1 MMLYI
6 CGIVGIVGVV
16 LIFVIYRYEES
27 VTATFVVLDVLDESD
42 KKGKGTREFWEM
54 FMQALESYRGLRN
67 INVTVVVFYYKTGKK
82 ESLHFAELEN
92 DWEKK
97 ISEHMLGLFTRGW
110 SMVWVEISG
119 YPLDNSL
126 GVVTDGASSDVFDNV
141 TDGVSS
147 DAFDSVPD
155 GMLDGT
161 IGGVL
166 DSTTDGMSKVI
177 PKRTFFECLGDLGRN
192 NELGSVVGF
201 DGFIR

>member
-1 MMLYI
+1 M
-6 CGIVGIVGVV
+6 
-16 LIFVIYRYEES
+16 
-27 VTATFVVLDVLDESD
+27 A
-42 KKGKGTREFWEM
+42 
-54 FMQALESYRGLRN
+54 
-67 INVTVVVFYYKTGKK
+67 
-82 ESLHFAELEN
+82 
-92 DWEKK
+92 
-97 ISEHMLGLFTRGW
+97 
-110 SMVWVEISG
+110 WVEISG

-155 GMLDGT
+155 GILDDT

-166 DSTTDGMSKVI
+166 DGTTDSVSKVI
-177 PKRTFFECLGDLGRN
+177 PKRTFLECLGDLGRN